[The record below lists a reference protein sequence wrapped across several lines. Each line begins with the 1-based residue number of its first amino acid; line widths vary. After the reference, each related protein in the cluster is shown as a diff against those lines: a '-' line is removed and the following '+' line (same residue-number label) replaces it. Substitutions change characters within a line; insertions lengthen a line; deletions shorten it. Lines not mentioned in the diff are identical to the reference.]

1 MSFSPR
7 FLGPYLVR
15 VTTAGFLNAA
25 KIQLNG
31 PFA

>member
-1 MSFSPR
+1 MIFSPR

-15 VTTAGFLNAA
+15 VTTAGFLIAA
-25 KIQLNG
+25 TIELNG

>member
-15 VTTAGFLNAA
+15 VTTAGYLNTET
-25 KIQLNG
+25 IQLNV